1 MSHVTIHSTCFT
13 GRTEPDWLSRKNGC
27 KECVDCTQNKLMNML
42 NTLSD
47 AINCAALQY
56 ILSVRCPTYKDASLF
71 TSHLCETL
79 TTVIF
84 VSTVSAVQPP
94 QLHQRRPSKSRRGD
108 GTQSVRVPRTTGRA
122 SATQCE
128 FLTLHS

>member
-1 MSHVTIHSTCFT
+1 
-13 GRTEPDWLSRKNGC
+13 
-27 KECVDCTQNKLMNML
+27 ML

-47 AINCAALQY
+47 AMNCAALQY
-56 ILSVRCPTYKDASLF
+56 ILFSLMPHLHKDAPLF
-71 TSHLCETL
+71 TSHLYETL

-84 VSTVSAVQPP
+84 ASTVSAVHPP
-94 QLHQRRPSKSRRGD
+94 QLHHRRSSKSQRGD
-108 GTQSVRVPRTTGRA
+108 GTPSVRVPRTTGRA